1 MERTADAELRS
12 EGVEAIPRSLWE
24 RMRAEPERA
33 PEHVALAA
41 AERFGPAAERWVAL
55 NAGHEPEKMAKIA
68 YRKHVRLARLEGAAL
83 GVGGAVT
90 ALPDLGAL
98 AWVQSRMVFFIAAS
112 YQYDPRHP
120 MRPAEL
126 LALQDVYD
134 TPAAARAALDGMGPL
149 MARALVERRLSRSS
163 DEQLATRL
171 LKLAARR
178 VAKRAAL
185 RVVPFIASPIAA
197 IQNGGATKELGQR
210 ALAYY
215 RG

>member
-112 YQYDPRHP
+112 YRYDPRHP